1 MRNWRALDVGE
12 RREWKNWLKTQ
23 YSKNQDHGIWPHH
36 FMSNRKGK
44 VEAVTDIFLNSKI
57 TANCDCSHE
66 IKRHLLLRWKATTN
80 LDSILKSRDITLLTK
95 VYIVKA
101 MVFPIVMYWCKSWTI
116 RKAEGQRTDAF
127 ELWSRRRL
135 LESLVLQGDQTSQS
149 LRKST
154 LNIHWKD
161 WCEAKAPIF
170 WPPDAK
176 SQLIGKDPDAG
187 KEWRQKEKRTA
198 EDDLVRQHHRLN
210 EHEFE
215 QIPRDSEG
223 QGSLACCSS

>member
-44 VEAVTDIFLNSKI
+44 VEAVTDFFLNSKI

-66 IKRHLLLRWKATTN
+66 IKRRLLLRWKATTN

-161 WCEAKAPIF
+161 WWWSWSSNTLSTWGEEPTHWKRPRCWERMKAKGEGGGREWGDELASPIQ
-170 WPPDAK
+170 WTWIWAN
-176 SQLIGKDPDAG
+176 S
-187 KEWRQKEKRTA
+187 RR
-198 EDDLVRQHHRLN
+198 
-210 EHEFE
+210 
-215 QIPRDSEG
+215 
-223 QGSLACCSS
+223 